1 MTTASRGVTFRDFA
15 IFQLKLVLDGFKD
28 LFVFNLSIG
37 AMVVDMLSGR
47 GKRPRL
53 FYSVLRTSE
62 RFDAWLNLHGVVQR
76 MDDEGG
82 EDGLFGASEAGSDS
96 LVGRLEQW
104 VRGGDEPRR
113 AHRSARTQRE
123 RF

>member
-15 IFQLKLVLDGFKD
+15 IFQLKLLLDGFKD
-28 LFVFNLSIG
+28 LLVFNLSIG
-37 AMVVDMLSGR
+37 AMVIDMLGGR
-47 GKRPRL
+47 GRRPRL

-82 EDGLFGASEAGSDS
+82 DDGLFGASAAGSDS

-113 AHRSARTQRE
+113 ARRGAKGGRR
-123 RF
+123 

>member
-28 LFVFNLSIG
+28 LLVFNLSIG
-37 AMVVDMLSGR
+37 AMVIDMLSGR

-53 FYSVLRTSE
+53 FYSVLRSSE

-76 MDDEGG
+76 MDEDGG
-82 EDGLFGASEAGSDS
+82 EDGLFGSSAAGSDS

-104 VRGGDEPRR
+104 VRGGDEPRGSRPASRSGR
-113 AHRSARTQRE
+113 AA
-123 RF
+123 

>member
-1 MTTASRGVTFRDFA
+1 MTTASRSVTFRDFA
-15 IFQLKLVLDGFKD
+15 IFQLKLALDGLKD
-28 LFVFNLSIG
+28 LFVFNLSIV
-37 AMVVDMLSGR
+37 AMVIDLLRGR

-76 MDDEGG
+76 MDEDGG
-82 EDGLFGASEAGSDS
+82 EDGLFGASEAGSET

-104 VRGGDEPRR
+104 ARGGDAPRP
-113 AHRSARTQRE
+113 RT
-123 RF
+123 

>member
-1 MTTASRGVTFRDFA
+1 MTRASRGVTFRDFA

-28 LFVFNLSIG
+28 LLVFNLSIG
-37 AMVVDMLSGR
+37 AMVIDMLSGR

-53 FYSVLRTSE
+53 FYSVLRSSE

-76 MDDEGG
+76 MDEDGG
-82 EDGLFGASEAGSDS
+82 EDGLFGSSAAGSDS

-113 AHRSARTQRE
+113 SRPASRSDRAA
-123 RF
+123 

>member
-1 MTTASRGVTFRDFA
+1 MTTASRGVTFRDFV

-28 LFVFNLSIG
+28 LLVFNVSIG
-37 AMVVDMLSGR
+37 AMVIDMLSGR

-76 MDDEGG
+76 MDEDGG
-82 EDGLFGASEAGSDS
+82 EDGLFGASTAGSDS

-104 VRGGDEPRR
+104 ARGGDEPRASRPDSRRGR
-113 AHRSARTQRE
+113 AA
-123 RF
+123 